1 MNNAAK
7 EYCKQISKC
16 LSYSSKL
23 KKKLLPDIELSI
35 EQFIE
40 DNPSVSY
47 EDIVEEFGTPQDM
60 VKTFLETE
68 EASELEQSFSVK
80 RRVSKVIIIL
90 ALLLFIFT
98 IVITIKNHL
107 DGLSFQNGRFIEV
120 IQEDSLPEELASI
133 LYEEHF

>member
-60 VKTFLETE
+60 VKAFLETE
-68 EASELEQSFSVK
+68 ESSELQQSLSIK
-80 RRVSKVIIIL
+80 RRIICIVAISVAIIAVIIGIY
-90 ALLLFIFT
+90 LLIDLNM
-98 IVITIKNHL
+98 KN
-107 DGLSFQNGRFIEV
+107 DYANGHFV
-120 IQEDSLPEELASI
+120 DAIQEDSMPEDLPIYGVE
-133 LYEEHF
+133 

>member
-16 LSYSSKL
+16 LSYSSKV

-40 DNPSVSY
+40 DNSSVSY

-68 EASELEQSFSVK
+68 EVSELEQSFSVK
-80 RRVSKVIIIL
+80 RRVVWIVALAVIAVIVIIGIYL
-90 ALLLFIFT
+90 VVDL
-98 IVITIKNHL
+98 KMKDN
-107 DGLSFQNGRFIEV
+107 FQNGRFIEV
-120 IQEDSLPEELASI
+120 IQEDSLPEDLPVYGVE
-133 LYEEHF
+133 

>member
-7 EYCKQISKC
+7 EYCKHISKC

-35 EQFIE
+35 KQFIE

-68 EASELEQSFSVK
+68 EVSELEQSFSVK
-80 RRVSKVIIIL
+80 RRVVRIVALAVIAVIVIIGIY
-90 ALLLFIFT
+90 LLVDLK
-98 IVITIKNHL
+98 IKTDHA
-107 DGLSFQNGRFIEV
+107 DGQFIEV
-120 IQEDSLPEELASI
+120 IQEDSLPEDLPVYGVE
-133 LYEEHF
+133 